1 LVKPPEQLR
10 PQNGATQSDAGGSKT
25 HQSSEGRLISA
36 KNIKDATDPRPAID
50 KFGIKV
56 LSPGAAV
63 ECIRQRFFPLTAG
76 DMQGLAE
83 RVLAPH

>member
-1 LVKPPEQLR
+1 MARCNLTPEEAKR
-10 PQNGATQSDAGGSKT
+10 IS
-25 HQSSEGRLISA
+25 RLISA